1 MMRVS
6 VKRSSICVPAFPVLA
21 ILLCLSTTWAAGA
34 DDGIPKAA
42 WQRPLGLPLQNPG
55 VTRTP
60 GDIDDGY
67 WQGVPV
73 GGLGAGT
80 FSRSYRG
87 DFSRW
92 HIKAAVHKY
101 ETVYADQFAMFQQ
114 SEGDAH
120 GVAQAL
126 MNGHPQNGEL
136 SSWKW
141 DYPVGAGNYYALF
154 PKAWF
159 DYRWD
164 RFPAHVV
171 LEQFSPVLP
180 NNYRESSY
188 PVAVYRWHADNPTN
202 KTVVVSVLL
211 SWTNMSGWFRTFTR
225 DFNGAPN
232 QGNHNDYVS
241 ENVPGKG
248 TMKGIVFDKNR
259 AGSTPNEWDGQFVI
273 AAMESPGVE
282 VTYQTTYQA
291 SGDGKAVWGP
301 FSKDGRLSDD
311 TKSWVSDKEK
321 LAGAIALR
329 FTLRPGEKKTIPM
342 VLAWDFP
349 VVQFGEGRKWDRR
362 YTDFYG
368 TSGRNAWKIAR
379 DGLLHS
385 TE

>member
-164 RFPAHVV
+164 RFPAHVT

-180 NNYRESSY
+180 GNYRESSY
-188 PVAVYRWHADNPTN
+188 PVAVYRWHADNPTD
-202 KTVVVSVLL
+202 KPVTVSVLL
-211 SWTNMSGWFRTFTR
+211 SWAHMVGWLRDTSRNFDGKMSS
-225 DFNGAPN
+225 
-232 QGNHNDYVS
+232 GNYNRVVS
-241 ENVPGKG
+241 TPFGNAG
-248 TMKGIVFDKNR
+248 TMKSVVFDRIR
-259 AGSTPNEWDGQFVI
+259 AGEVQDDWDGQFAI
-273 AAMESPGVE
+273 SSLESPGVE
-282 VTYQTTYQA
+282 LTYQNSFVA
-291 SGDGKAVWGP
+291 DERGGDQVWTR
-301 FSKDGRLSDD
+301 FAKDGRLANDD
-311 TKSWVSDKEK
+311 FQWVSSGET
-321 LAGAIALR
+321 LAGAIAGR
-329 FTLRPGEKKTIPM
+329 FTL
-342 VLAWDFP
+342 
-349 VVQFGEGRKWDRR
+349 
-362 YTDFYG
+362 
-368 TSGRNAWKIAR
+368 AR
-379 DGLLHS
+379 G
-385 TE
+385 